1 MRWLDSNF
9 TSVGESVTFEKITD
23 AKHSNG
29 MSGILKV
36 TETVYVLCVIFHS
49 DPLMAHTGEK
59 DCFPVTF

>member
-1 MRWLDSNF
+1 M
-9 TSVGESVTFEKITD
+9 GESVTFEKITD